1 MHMHMCPVLSHDHTW
16 CTANELGWSDLT
28 AACDGLHH
36 TQCPVEATRIYNR
49 RWESFLKSYL
59 KGSSPIG
66 NITRVWWRQED
77 QVHSLCCMRTVY
89 HPTLCSQDIVF
100 TNTNPSHLA

>member
-1 MHMHMCPVLSHDHTW
+1 MC
-16 CTANELGWSDLT
+16 
-28 AACDGLHH
+28 AA
-36 TQCPVEATRIYNR
+36 QCPVEATRIYNR